1 MFVRVVILKWSVW
14 LFVAYLSVLLYLSND
29 GPVVILHRGGG
40 LPGMGGMPGLGTKG
54 TTKTQ
59 SLKTGYKQRK
69 KGKRR

>member
-1 MFVRVVILKWSVW
+1 MVQKMTQQVSGMGMKGKIGAAREM
-14 LFVAYLSVLLYLSND
+14 A
-29 GPVVILHRGGG
+29 RGGG